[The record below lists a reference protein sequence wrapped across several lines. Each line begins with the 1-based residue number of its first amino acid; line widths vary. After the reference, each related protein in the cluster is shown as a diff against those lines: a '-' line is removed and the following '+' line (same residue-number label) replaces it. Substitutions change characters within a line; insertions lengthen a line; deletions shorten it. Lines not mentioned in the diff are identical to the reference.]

1 MEERKGDRET
11 DLNLVDS
18 YNAADMMTGMSTQ
31 SLFHLKLT
39 LNPPNP
45 KIMAEKMNSQ
55 NIRVLKKPGLRQ
67 TELQRKRVRGES
79 KKAVTSHLMAEPT
92 S

>member
-39 LNPPNP
+39 LNPPSP

-55 NIRVLKKPGLRQ
+55 KIMVLKKPGLRQ

-79 KKAVTSHLMAEPT
+79 KRAVTSHLMAEPT
-92 S
+92 R